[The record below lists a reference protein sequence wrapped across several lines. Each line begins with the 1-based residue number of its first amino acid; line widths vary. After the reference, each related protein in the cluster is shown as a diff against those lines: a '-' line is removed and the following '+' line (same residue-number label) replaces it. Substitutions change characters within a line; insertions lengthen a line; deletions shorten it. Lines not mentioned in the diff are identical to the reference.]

1 MPTLVEDGTTVDA
14 TINQR
19 ELAPSCVETVV
30 DIVKVRSDKYVPPPS
45 IDELEIENSLFLKD
59 SRLRTRRRA
68 EVIELRERNAQN
80 PPQTAGP

>member
-19 ELAPSCVETVV
+19 EPPPSCVETVV

-59 SRLRTRRRA
+59 SSKILD
-68 EVIELRERNAQN
+68 
-80 PPQTAGP
+80 